1 MVTLE
6 VKRPSPFNIQ
16 LNTPLFWQEMWQ
28 HIYLGRWSTST
39 EITQNNACFNLNYL
53 IPLTG
58 NVVVWF
64 ILEIQRPSP
73 ENVVWFSLYLYL
85 FFNRKCGSMVT
96 LEIQRPSPYNSPNIV
111 CMDPNG
117 PGSKSS
123 NQSSCGSVQEFSIHD
138 DRAFLL
144 NQTNFVRFKP
154 FQILSKLKSKSTFSL
169 SLSRMQRLW
178 LKKVR
183 TLC

>member
-1 MVTLE
+1 M
-6 VKRPSPFNIQ
+6 
-16 LNTPLFWQEMWQ
+16 
-28 HIYLGRWSTST
+28 
-39 EITQNNACFNLNYL
+39 
-53 IPLTG
+53 
-58 NVVVWF
+58 VVWF

-73 ENVVWFSLYLYL
+73 ENVVRFSLYLYL
-85 FFNRKCGSMVT
+85 FFDRKCGSMVT
-96 LEIQRPSPYNSPNIV
+96 LEIQRPSPTFSSPNIV
-111 CMDPNG
+111 CMNPNG

-123 NQSSCGSVQEFSIHD
+123 DQSSCGSVQEFSIHD

-178 LKKVR
+178 LLYKQLRQRLKRAKIGLIYDDIVLGG
-183 TLC
+183 T